1 MGLLSIFAGKKPE
14 DHEEKGDELFR
25 NKAFGDARIEFER
38 ALRKIETRFSEKAH
52 LKDRI
57 RQKLDSAGEYLAM
70 AHIENAEA
78 FAEAGDTREAVELY
92 ELALNLSGSGDTR
105 RKAEQAIKRLYQD
118 AGEQQDRAERE
129 HDPGPGRFEVYE
141 KYDTP
146 IDSDPEGRDDA
157 ELFGVLLNALPPET
171 AEEYRQYGESFARG
185 YTALNRGDFDLAISE
200 LSAAMDENREK
211 FTLIPLELATAY
223 LHAEEHGRARQLLE
237 SFINQNPQEIRAY
250 QLLCELYWEAGEF
263 SRAASLLESAPS
275 DLRDSALIQL
285 LDGETRFQS
294 GDLKGAGEF
303 FRKCLDEHGSGE
315 IVLRALAKTCEA
327 AGDIEEARG
336 LYAQIM
342 NHCASCQRAVDPI
355 IKRRFA
361 DLSLETGDTSP
372 KLLDLLFSLV
382 QEDPDHRGDYY
393 LRIGRI
399 YEKRG
404 EDKEARRYL
413 GLAGQLG
420 QGS

>member
-25 NKAFGDARIEFER
+25 SKAFGDARIEFER
-38 ALRKIETRFSEKAH
+38 ALHKIDTRFSEKAH

-57 RQKLDSAGEYLAM
+57 RQKLDSAGDCLALV
-70 AHIENAEA
+70 HVENAEA
-78 FAEAGDTREAVELY
+78 MAEAGDTREAEELF
-92 ELALNLSGSGDTR
+92 ELALGLAGREDTR
-105 RKAEQAIKRLYQD
+105 RKITKAVNRLYENKNQNQD
-118 AGEQQDRAERE
+118 AAESASGHSQGESAD
-129 HDPGPGRFEVYE
+129 YE
-141 KYDTP
+141 NHYSPDTP
-146 IDSDPEGRDDA
+146 DFEDRDDA
-157 ELFGVLLNALPPET
+157 ELFAVLLNALPAET
-171 AEEYRQYGESFARG
+171 AEAYRSYGETFARG
-185 YTALNRGDFDLAISE
+185 YAALNRGEFDLAIEE
-200 LSAAMDENREK
+200 LSAAMEENRDD

-223 LHAEEHGRARQLLE
+223 LHAEEHGRARDLLE
-237 SFINQNPQEIRAY
+237 SFISQNPEETRAY

-263 SRAASLLESAPS
+263 SKAGALIESSPAVIRGSAS
-275 DLRDSALIQL
+275 IQL

-294 GDLKGAGEF
+294 GDLNGAREV
-303 FRKCLDEHGSGE
+303 FRACMDEHGAGE

-327 AGDIEEARG
+327 AGDIEEARA

-342 NHCASCQRAVDPI
+342 NHCASCQRAVDPL

-361 DLSLETGDTSP
+361 DLSLESGDTSS

-382 QEDPDHRGDYY
+382 QEDPDNRGDYY

-420 QGS
+420 QGA

>member
-1 MGLLSIFAGKKPE
+1 MGLFNIFGGKKPE
-14 DHEEKGDELFR
+14 DHEEKGDEFLR

-38 ALRKIETRFSEKAH
+38 ALDKIETRFSEKAH

-57 RQKLDSAGEYLAM
+57 SQKLDSAGESLALV
-70 AHIENAEA
+70 HIENAEA
-78 FAEAGDTREAVELY
+78 MAKAGDTREAEELF
-92 ELALNLSGSGDTR
+92 ELALGLTGREDTR
-105 RKAEQAIKRLYQD
+105 RKIAEAVSGLYGNGNSQQD
-118 AGEQQDRAERE
+118 AAESARE
-129 HDPGPGRFEVYE
+129 PSKGQSADYE
-141 KYDTP
+141 NHDTP
-146 IDSDPEGRDDA
+146 ENQDFEDRDDT
-157 ELFGVLLNALPPET
+157 ELFAVLLNALPEET
-171 AEEYRQYGESFARG
+171 AEAYRQYGESFARG
-185 YTALNRGDFDLAISE
+185 YAALNRGDFDIAIDE
-200 LSAAMDENREK
+200 LSAAMEENRDE

-223 LHAEEHGRARQLLE
+223 LHAEEHGRARELLE
-237 SFINQNPQEIRAY
+237 SFISQNPEEIRAY

-263 SRAASLLESAPS
+263 SKAGALLESAPAVIRS
-275 DLRDSALIQL
+275 SALIQL

-294 GDLKGAGEF
+294 GDLKGAGEV
-303 FRKCLDEHGSGE
+303 FRACMDEHGADE

-327 AGDIEEARG
+327 EGDIEEARG

-342 NHCASCQRAVDPI
+342 NHCASCQRAVDPL

-361 DLSLETGDTSP
+361 DLSLESGDTSP
-372 KLLDLLFSLV
+372 NLLDLLFSMV

-413 GLAGQLG
+413 GLARQLG
-420 QGS
+420 QGV